1 MNEFRNMN
9 EITSTIVPS
18 PSGRGLG
25 RGESFDQ
32 VISCAFLSHPFD
44 PSLEAVLPATT
55 VALALKQTDSR
66 QLFYA
71 LIHSSEHPEAFALAC
86 DQLRQ
91 SLTETREHCAAYF
104 SKHYHLLQCL
114 R

>member
-9 EITSTIVPS
+9 EITSTLVPS

-32 VISCAFLSHPFD
+32 EISCAFLSHPFD
-44 PSLEAVLPATT
+44 PSLEAVFPATAAT
-55 VALALKQTDSR
+55 SIVKQTDSR

-71 LIHSSEHPEAFALAC
+71 LIHSSEHPE
-86 DQLRQ
+86 
-91 SLTETREHCAAYF
+91 T
-104 SKHYHLLQCL
+104 LLP
-114 R
+114 